1 MTTKVKVVI
10 GASTGDE
17 GKGLVTDYFAAESY
31 RLHKNC
37 LNVLTNGGSQ
47 RGHTVTLPGSG
58 TSHVFHHFGSG
69 TFVGAKTYLPAY
81 FIVNPMNFA
90 NEYRE
95 LLTIGIRFYP
105 ILINED
111 CPLTTPFDMIAN
123 MMIEESRGP
132 NRHGSCGCGI
142 WETIL
147 RNGITVGE
155 FAAKSPEEKT
165 QYLEFVRDDYFRRRI
180 NSKGISGHTKWDSI
194 IYSPN
199 LIPNYIYDFDL
210 LINNSIFTDD
220 SILRVYDYIIFENGQ
235 GLLLDQ
241 NIEGY
246 GKNTTPSNTGLQNP
260 AQMIRDNLPDDIDV
274 EVVYVSR
281 TYLTRHGVGR
291 FDTECGAEE
300 ISSFMSVDK
309 TNIWNEWQGSLR
321 YGILDWNDL
330 ESRVLKDFTT
340 YGNRDWKMS
349 FFFTHYNESDGTCC
363 LNSIMDNH
371 HTYISDGKTRNN
383 IRRREMIEEEPY
395 LF

>member
-10 GASTGDE
+10 GASAGDE

-31 RLHKNC
+31 RLHRSC

-69 TFVGAKTYLPAY
+69 TFVGTKTYLPSY

-90 NEYRE
+90 KEYKE
-95 LLTIGIRFYP
+95 LLTIGIRFCP
-105 ILINED
+105 ILINEG

-123 MMIEESRGP
+123 MMIEESRGQ

-155 FAAKSPEEKT
+155 FAEKSPEEKN

-220 SILRVYDYIIFENGQ
+220 SILGIYDYIIFENGQ

-246 GKNTTPSNTGLQNP
+246 GKNTTPSNTGLKNP
-260 AQMIRDNLPDDIDV
+260 AQMIRNNLPDDIDV

-291 FDTECGAEE
+291 FDMECEPGK
-300 ISSFMSVDK
+300 ISHYITADK

-321 YGILDWNDL
+321 YGILDWNNL

-349 FFFTHYNESDGTCC
+349 FFFTHYNESDDTCC
-363 LNSIMDNH
+363 LNGIIDNH
-371 HTYISDGKTRNN
+371 NTYISDGKTRND
-383 IRRREMIEEEPY
+383 IRKRMYNEKQSWI
-395 LF
+395 

>member
-10 GASTGDE
+10 GASAGDE
-17 GKGLVTDYFAAESY
+17 GKGLVTDYFVAESS
-31 RLHKNC
+31 RLHRRC
-37 LNVLTNGGSQ
+37 LNVLSNGGSQ
-47 RGHTVTLPGSG
+47 RGHTVTVHSG
-58 TSHVFHHFGSG
+58 LSHVFHHFGAG
-69 TFVGAKTYLPAY
+69 TFAGAKTYLPSY

-90 NEYRE
+90 KEYTE
-95 LLTIGIRFYP
+95 LIAIGVKCCP
-105 ILINED
+105 IFINKN
-111 CPLTTPFDMIAN
+111 CPLTTPFDMLAN
-123 MMIEESRGP
+123 MIIEESRGS

-155 FAAKSPEEKT
+155 FAAKSPKEKT
-165 QYLEFVRDDYFRRRI
+165 RYLEFIRDDYFCRRI
-180 NSKGISGHTKWDSI
+180 NSKGINGYTKWDSI

-199 LIPNYIYDFDL
+199 LIPNYIYDFNL
-210 LINNSIFTDD
+210 LISNSIFTDD
-220 SILRVYDYIIFENGQ
+220 SILRVYDNIFFENGQ

-260 AQMIRDNLPDDIDV
+260 AQMIRDNLPNDIDV

-281 TYLTRHGVGR
+281 TYITRHGVGR

-309 TNIWNEWQGSLR
+309 TNIWNEWQGNLR

-330 ESRVLKDFTT
+330 EARVLKDFTN
-340 YGNRDWKMS
+340 YGDRDWKMS
-349 FFFTHYNESDGTCC
+349 LFFTHYNENNGIC
-363 LNSIMDNH
+363 LNSIMNNYS
-371 HTYISDGKTRNN
+371 TYISDGKTRND
-383 IRRREMIEEEPY
+383 ILIK
-395 LF
+395 